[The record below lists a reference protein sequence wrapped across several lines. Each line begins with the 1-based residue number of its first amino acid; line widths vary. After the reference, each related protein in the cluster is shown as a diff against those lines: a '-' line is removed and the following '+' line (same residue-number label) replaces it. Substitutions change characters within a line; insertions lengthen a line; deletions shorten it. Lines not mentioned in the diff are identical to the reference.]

1 MMNMILMIIDS
12 NDTMM
17 TSSMSCMKSMMMTL
31 SMMMS
36 REDDGL

>member
-17 TSSMSCMKSMMMTL
+17 TSSMSCMKSMMM
-31 SMMMS
+31 S